1 MRTNN
6 KFAAVAVVAAAALM
20 SVSAAVADTAKAEMK
35 DAKGASIGTVTLTDV
50 PAGVLLNLSLKG
62 LPAGTYGFHLH
73 AVGKCEGPAFASA
86 GGHFNPGQH
95 KHGFMNPEGQHAG
108 DLPNLHVAGTGDF
121 NLEVV
126 AAGVTLKKG
135 GANSLSDADG
145 SALVI
150 HEKADDYKT
159 DPAGDSGARIIC
171 GVIQ

>member
-1 MRTNN
+1 MRIT
-6 KFAAVAVVAAAALM
+6 KSVAVAVVAAAALLTA
-20 SVSAAVADTAKAEMK
+20 SAATADTAKAEMK
-35 DAKGASIGTVTLTDV
+35 NAKGEPIGVITLTDV
-50 PAGVLLNLSLKG
+50 PAGVLLNVALKG
-62 LPAGTYGFHLH
+62 MPAGTYGFHIH
-73 AVGKCEGPAFASA
+73 AIGKCEGPAFASA
-86 GGHFNPGQH
+86 GGHFNPGGTH
-95 KHGFMNPEGQHAG
+95 KHGFMSPEGQHAG

-121 NLEVV
+121 KLEVV

-171 GVIQ
+171 GVVQ

>member
-1 MRTNN
+1 MRIM
-6 KFAAVAVVAAAALM
+6 KSVAVAAATAAALL
-20 SVSAAVADTAKAEMK
+20 SASSAFADTAKAEMK
-35 DAKGASIGTVTLTDV
+35 NAKGEPIGVVTLTDV
-50 PAGVLLNLSLKG
+50 PAGVLLNVALKG
-62 LPAGTYGFHLH
+62 LQAGSYGFHIH
-73 AVGKCEGPAFASA
+73 ATGKCEGPAFASA
-86 GGHFNPGQH
+86 GGHFNPGGTH
-95 KHGFMNPEGQHAG
+95 KHGFMSTEGQHAG
-108 DLPNLHVAGTGDF
+108 DLPNLHVAAADF
-121 NLEVV
+121 KLEVV

>member
-1 MRTNN
+1 MRIM
-6 KFAAVAVVAAAALM
+6 KSVAVASATAVALL
-20 SVSAAVADTAKAEMK
+20 SASSAFADTAKAEMK
-35 DAKGASIGTVTLTDV
+35 NAKGEPIGVITLTDV
-50 PAGVLLNLSLKG
+50 PAGVLLNVALKG
-62 LPAGTYGFHLH
+62 LPAGSYGFHIH
-73 AVGKCEGPAFASA
+73 AVGQCEGPAFASA
-86 GGHFNPGQH
+86 GGHFNPGGTH
-95 KHGFMNPEGQHAG
+95 KHGFMSAEGQHAG
-108 DLPNLHVAGTGDF
+108 DLPNLHVAAADF
-121 NLEVV
+121 KLEVV